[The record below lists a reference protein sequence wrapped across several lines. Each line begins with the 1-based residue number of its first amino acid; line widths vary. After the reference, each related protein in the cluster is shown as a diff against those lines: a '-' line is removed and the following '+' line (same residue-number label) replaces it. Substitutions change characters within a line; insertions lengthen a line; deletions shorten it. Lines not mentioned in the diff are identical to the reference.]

1 MSIPC
6 LLHLLFALP
15 ALSNPLTVCF
25 IIVRSILM
33 GIRAFQ
39 HCSNKPHTMFGAA
52 SNFRLFRRSLRT
64 SIVPQAIARMAEGA
78 FAPEV
83 DADSGMLE
91 ICLTILNYHFLFL
104 ATLATPSSSSPLHS
118 SVLSWRTEST
128 HEGNMRRRRGDT
140 RFSDLGLWMS

>member
-1 MSIPC
+1 M
-6 LLHLLFALP
+6 
-15 ALSNPLTVCF
+15 
-25 IIVRSILM
+25 
-33 GIRAFQ
+33 
-39 HCSNKPHTMFGAA
+39 
-52 SNFRLFRRSLRT
+52 
-64 SIVPQAIARMAEGA
+64 PQAIARMAEGA

-91 ICLTILNYHFLFL
+91 ICLTILNYHSLFL

-140 RFSDLGLWMS
+140 RFSDLGLDELM